1 MPARSPAARLAGM
14 RTLYSRTFIVVWAA
28 VAALLIWLVQG
39 PLTGVDLVV
48 RNGDATSTVGPV
60 AVVAVALAAGL
71 VGWGLLALLERVT
84 TRARRLWAVVAV
96 VVLLVSFV
104 GPLGATTIQAKGA
117 LAAMHAVVGAILI
130 AGLYRTSRRH
140 PAQTSRRQSAPVTP
154 SAAS

>member
-1 MPARSPAARLAGM
+1 M

-39 PLTGVDLVV
+39 PLTGADLVV

-60 AVVAVALAAGL
+60 AVVVVALAVGL
-71 VGWGLLALLERVT
+71 VGWALLALLERVT
-84 TRARRLWAVVAV
+84 SRGRLVWSIIAVAV
-96 VVLLVSFV
+96 LLLSLV

-130 AGLYRTSRRH
+130 AGLTRTSRR
-140 PAQTSRRQSAPVTP
+140 PATDRRHRVPVDSASS

>member
-1 MPARSPAARLAGM
+1 M

-28 VAALLIWLVQG
+28 VAALLIWLVKG

-48 RNGDATSTVGPV
+48 RNRDATSTVGPV

-84 TRARRLWAVVAV
+84 TRARRLWAVIAV
-96 VVLLVSFV
+96 VVLLVSFA

-130 AGLYRTSRRH
+130 AGLYRTSRLH

>member
-1 MPARSPAARLAGM
+1 M

-84 TRARRLWAVVAV
+84 TRARRLWAVIAV
-96 VVLLVSFV
+96 VVLLVSFA

>member
-1 MPARSPAARLAGM
+1 M

-39 PLTGVDLVV
+39 PLTGADLVV
-48 RNGDATSTVGPV
+48 RNRDATSTVGPV

-84 TRARRLWAVVAV
+84 TRARRLWAVIAV
-96 VVLLVSFV
+96 VVLLVSFA

>member
-1 MPARSPAARLAGM
+1 M

-48 RNGDATSTVGPV
+48 RNRDATSTVGPV

-84 TRARRLWAVVAV
+84 TRARRLWAVIAV
-96 VVLLVSFV
+96 VVLLVSFA

>member
-1 MPARSPAARLAGM
+1 M
-14 RTLYSRTFIVVWAA
+14 RTLFSRTLIVVWAA

-48 RNGDATSTVGPV
+48 RNGNATSTVGPV
-60 AVVAVALAAGL
+60 AVVAVALVAGL

-84 TRARRLWAVVAV
+84 TRARRVWAVVAV
-96 VVLLVSFV
+96 VVLLLSFA

-130 AGLYRTSRRH
+130 AGLYRTSRRQPDRPPV
-140 PAQTSRRQSAPVTP
+140 PAS
-154 SAAS
+154 

>member
-1 MPARSPAARLAGM
+1 M

-39 PLTGVDLVV
+39 PLTGADLVV

>member
-1 MPARSPAARLAGM
+1 M

-48 RNGDATSTVGPV
+48 RNRDATSTVGPV

-84 TRARRLWAVVAV
+84 TRAGRLWAVIAV
-96 VVLLVSFV
+96 VVLLVSFA